1 MHLPILVLNPFVIA
15 GIILGLAALTYLAL
29 ALYFTRRFRERPAKA
44 AEGWRPPVSVLKPV
58 HGAQPFLYD
67 CLRTFCDQDW
77 PEYEII
83 FGAHSESDPAVAVV
97 KRLIAEFPDRNL
109 RLVVDANLVGPNPRA
124 SNLANIYKAARYDIL
139 IVADADLKVDRN
151 CIASMAAPFADPK
164 VGAVAS
170 IYKGLPYGGARAADF
185 GALNISDWF
194 APSVLVDVGLRGIDF
209 VFAMCGVRREA
220 LDSFGGF
227 DHLANFFPD
236 DFALGNL
243 TAQKGYEVVLSSYCC
258 DTIVAEKSFGELFRH
273 EILWQR
279 MERFCRPGDHF
290 MSVITWPLPLLL
302 VLLLPWPSIV
312 GLSIIGLEVLL
323 RIALHYQVR
332 QSFRMNT
339 PAQPWL
345 VPVRECVCFFAWAF
359 GLFGNKVR
367 WGKNI
372 FTYEAFRKLI
382 ADGHNAAS
390 MSERRL
396 AAPAGDK
403 G

>member
-1 MHLPILVLNPFVIA
+1 MHLPIVVLNPFVIA
-15 GIILGLAALTYLAL
+15 GIVLGLAALAYLVL
-29 ALYFTRRFRERPAKA
+29 ALYFTWRFREGPASVE
-44 AEGWRPPVSVLKPV
+44 EGWRPPVSVLKPV

-77 PEYEII
+77 PEYEVI
-83 FGAHSESDPAVAVV
+83 FGAHSENDPAVAVV

-109 RLVVDANLVGPNPRA
+109 RLVVDASFAGPNPRA

-139 IVADADLKVDRN
+139 IVADADLRVDRN
-151 CIASMAAPFADPK
+151 CIASLAAPFVDPK

-170 IYKGLPYGGARAADF
+170 IYKGLPYGGAAAADF

-209 VFAMCGVRREA
+209 VFAMCGVRRQA
-220 LDSFGGF
+220 LDTFGGF
-227 DHLANFFPD
+227 NHLANFFPD

-243 TAQKGYEVVLSSYCC
+243 TAQNGYEVVLSSYCC
-258 DTIVAEKSFGELFRH
+258 DTIVAEKSFAELFRH

-279 MERFCRPGDHF
+279 MERFCRPTDHL
-290 MSVITWPLPLLL
+290 MSVITWPLPSLLC
-302 VLLLPWPSIV
+302 LLLPWPSVV
-312 GLSIIGLEVLL
+312 GLSIIGAEIVL

-332 QSFRMNT
+332 RSFRMNT
-339 PAQPWL
+339 LPQPWL
-345 VPVRECVCFFAWAF
+345 IPIRECVCFFAWAF
-359 GLFGNKVR
+359 GLFGNKVK

-382 ADGHNAAS
+382 ADGRKIGSAGHERVAAT
-390 MSERRL
+390 L
-396 AAPAGDK
+396 GGK
-403 G
+403 